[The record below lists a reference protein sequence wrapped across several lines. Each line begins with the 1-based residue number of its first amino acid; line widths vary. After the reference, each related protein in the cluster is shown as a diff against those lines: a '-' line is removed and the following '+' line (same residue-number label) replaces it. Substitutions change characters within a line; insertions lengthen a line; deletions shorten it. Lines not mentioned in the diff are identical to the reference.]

1 MASGLTNRGKKKL
14 LEMAFRNTYDTA
26 AMDAST
32 GPQFYIA
39 LSTVS
44 ATLTAAT
51 TTFDTGTE
59 IVDTSGY
66 TGGGVG
72 ISRSA
77 VGFDVI
83 ADTATG
89 ARGEIQ
95 LADVQWTGGASGMPA
110 SGAGAYYAILT
121 DHNDNDTSP
130 AGVGSRDVLAWF
142 DMTSARTIGSGA
154 TLTLQDIEIRLT

>member
-1 MASGLTNRGKKKL
+1 MTSGLTNRGKAKI
-14 LEMAFRNTYDTA
+14 LEMAFRNTYDTV

-44 ATLTAAT
+44 ATFAAGTTA
-51 TTFDTGTE
+51 FDTGTE
-59 IVDTSGY
+59 IFDTAGY

-72 ISRSA
+72 VSRSA

-83 ADTATG
+83 ADTAGG

-95 LADVQWTGGASGMPA
+95 LADVQWTGGTGGMPK
-110 SGAGAYYAILT
+110 SGAGAYYAVLT
-121 DHNDNDTSP
+121 DHNESDTSP
-130 AGVGSRDVLAWF
+130 AGVGSRDVIAWF
-142 DMTSARTIGSGA
+142 DMTSARTIGAGA